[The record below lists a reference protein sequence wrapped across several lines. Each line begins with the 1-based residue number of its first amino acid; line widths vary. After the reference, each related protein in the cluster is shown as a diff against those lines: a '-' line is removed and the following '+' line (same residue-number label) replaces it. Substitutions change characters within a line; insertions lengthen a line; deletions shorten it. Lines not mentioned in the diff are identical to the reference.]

1 MLGLGRMAGLA
12 SEERLRP
19 GLESPKSEAEVAPPS
34 SSSAAPASESLLAPS
49 SSSTLESG
57 ERVSPT
63 LPALPKLSSEWSASS
78 APSMYRMHF
87 FFLLR
92 IDTIPPKQKG
102 KDKTKKRETFKTK
115 LLTNVSKMNK
125 FKLSTNQKIRP
136 RKTENRNIPLI
147 SSE

>member
-1 MLGLGRMAGLA
+1 MAGLA

-92 IDTIPPKQKG
+92 IDTIPQSKRAKTKQK
-102 KDKTKKRETFKTK
+102 KKRRLKP
-115 LLTNVSKMNK
+115 NC
-125 FKLSTNQKIRP
+125 
-136 RKTENRNIPLI
+136 
-147 SSE
+147 